1 MKSSKFPGRNI
12 KAYRERLFLPQQ
24 EVADFLG
31 VPREMIS
38 YWENGQREISLEML
52 EKLAD
57 LFGIELINLLEENE
71 QMTQADLALAFRSDG
86 LSQSDLEQISAFHR
100 IVKNYLKIQ
109 EIKTKNED

>member
-1 MKSSKFPGRNI
+1 MKSSKFPGKNI
-12 KAYRERLFLPQQ
+12 KSYRERLKLSQQ
-24 EVADFLG
+24 EVANFLG

-52 EKLAD
+52 EKLSD

-71 QMTQADLALAFRSDG
+71 HITQADLALAFRSEG
-86 LSQSDLEQISAFHR
+86 LNQSDLEQISSFHR

>member
-1 MKSSKFPGRNI
+1 MKSSNFPGKNI
-12 KAYRERLFLPQQ
+12 KFYRERLYLSQQ

-52 EKLAD
+52 EKLSD
-57 LFGIELINLLEENE
+57 LFGIELINLMEENE
-71 QMTQADLALAFRSDG
+71 QLVQADLALSFRKEG
-86 LSQSDLEQISAFHR
+86 LEKSDLEHISSFQR

-109 EIKTKNED
+109 EIKSKNED